1 MTNNQ
6 APLARR
12 MRQVKEK
19 LELIR
24 ARGWQHYEKNFGVAS
39 HRFEM
44 NPPLDR
50 GALREFEKK
59 HAVTI
64 PADYRAFLLE
74 VGNGGA
80 GPYYGL
86 FPLERWD
93 DAASDLGRDRPA
105 DYLSRPSP
113 LKPDMAFDED
123 WVKGLSRPYEER
135 YGGAIA
141 IGTQGCS
148 YDMLLIVAGEY
159 RGSVC
164 YVDLDDQPPKFRTPD
179 FISWYE
185 HWLDLTL
192 GGREITWY

>member
-1 MTNNQ
+1 MTDNQ
-6 APLARR
+6 IPLARR
-12 MRQVKEK
+12 IQQAKEK
-19 LELIR
+19 LALIG
-24 ARGWQHYEKNFGVAS
+24 AQGWRRYEKNFGVAS

-50 GALREFEKK
+50 RALRAFEQE
-59 HAVTI
+59 HGVEI

-93 DAASDLGRDRPA
+93 DASFDLGNDRPA
-105 DYLSRPSP
+105 DYLSKPSP
-113 LKPDMAFDED
+113 LEPEMAFDED
-123 WVKGLSRPYEER
+123 WVKKLTRPYEER

-148 YDMLLIVAGEY
+148 YETLLIVSGEY

-164 YVDLDDQPPKFRTPD
+164 YVDLDDQPPRFRDSD

-185 HWLDLTL
+185 RWLDVTL
-192 GGREITWY
+192 SGVEFSWY